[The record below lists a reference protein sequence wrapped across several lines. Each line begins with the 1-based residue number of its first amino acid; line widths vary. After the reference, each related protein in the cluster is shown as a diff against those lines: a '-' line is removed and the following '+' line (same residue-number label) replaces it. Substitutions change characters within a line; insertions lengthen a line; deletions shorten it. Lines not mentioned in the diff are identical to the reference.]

1 MSSLQL
7 PTKNSPEFSAV
18 TVLQSSEEMD
28 TKQFSL
34 ESRKSEEKSVD
45 PIKWFGF
52 MPPQNLHLAQKLYQ
66 QALQWLVQAANV
78 QLRLQETCSNIDKL
92 KKLKQECQKNII

>member
-7 PTKNSPEFSAV
+7 PTENSPEFPAV
-18 TVLQSSEEMD
+18 TVLQSSEDEVD

-34 ESRKSEEKSVD
+34 ESRKSDEKSVD

-78 QLRLQETCSNIDKL
+78 QLRLQETCSNINKL
-92 KKLKQECQKNII
+92 KKLKQGC

>member
-7 PTKNSPEFSAV
+7 PTENSPEFPAV
-18 TVLQSSEEMD
+18 TVLQSSEVD

-66 QALQWLVQAANV
+66 QALQWLIQAANI
-78 QLRLQETCSNIDKL
+78 QLRLQETCSNINKL
-92 KKLKQECQKNII
+92 KKLKQECQKDII

>member
-7 PTKNSPEFSAV
+7 PTENSPEFSAV
-18 TVLQSSEEMD
+18 TVLQSSEETD

-34 ESRKSEEKSVD
+34 ETHKSVD

-78 QLRLQETCSNIDKL
+78 QLRLQETCSNINML
-92 KKLKQECQKNII
+92 KKLKQECQKI